1 MPPTLP
7 GIPPAAL
14 IAQKVRDLRKGRGL
28 TQGQLAR
35 WLGLSTSRLC
45 EIEKGQGTFTAGQLI
60 FLLKYFNVP
69 LSHFDEETGAQED
82 AIQKALARHGA
93 GHLVENRDLLPS
105 ERLEQVDAVI
115 REALLDGGSARW
127 ITALAP
133 VLVLNIDRVNLPKL
147 FAQFRDYGLQR
158 RFLWLIDNVVEA
170 LREFRDE
177 RLPRKEKVLLARAL
191 AALDLFREGLPHL
204 VQEEPNG
211 PEDTLGPGLLSPE
224 SREEVRADASKISN
238 RWRILTPIQVADFRD
253 ALEESHVLN
262 PSHRAVPPG
271 P

>member
-1 MPPTLP
+1 M
-7 GIPPAAL
+7 
-14 IAQKVRDLRKGRGL
+14 
-28 TQGQLAR
+28 
-35 WLGLSTSRLC
+35 
-45 EIEKGQGTFTAGQLI
+45 
-60 FLLKYFNVP
+60 
-69 LSHFDEETGAQED
+69 
-82 AIQKALARHGA
+82 
-93 GHLVENRDLLPS
+93 ENRDLLPS

-158 RFLWLIDNVVEA
+158 RFLWLIDNEVEA

-204 VQEEPNG
+204 GLEEPNG
-211 PEDTLGPGLLSPE
+211 PKDTLGPGLLSPE
-224 SREEVRADASKISN
+224 SREEVRAGASRISN